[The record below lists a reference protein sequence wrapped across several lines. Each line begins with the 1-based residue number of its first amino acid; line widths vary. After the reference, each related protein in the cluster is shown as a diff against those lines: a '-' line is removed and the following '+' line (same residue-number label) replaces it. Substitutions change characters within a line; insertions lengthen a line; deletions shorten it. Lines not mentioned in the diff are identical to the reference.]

1 MEAIMLDWKKG
12 STVLIIALAFCLL
25 WPGRGCPYEGSDH
38 RLLGRTGCW
47 IQRKLTIKGARP
59 PHKLWSFDLAKV
71 SNENGS
77 QPSSLA
83 N

>member
-38 RLLGRTGCW
+38 RLLGRTGV
-47 IQRKLTIKGARP
+47 LD
-59 PHKLWSFDLAKV
+59 SAKV
-71 SNENGS
+71 DDQGC
-77 QPSSLA
+77 
-83 N
+83 